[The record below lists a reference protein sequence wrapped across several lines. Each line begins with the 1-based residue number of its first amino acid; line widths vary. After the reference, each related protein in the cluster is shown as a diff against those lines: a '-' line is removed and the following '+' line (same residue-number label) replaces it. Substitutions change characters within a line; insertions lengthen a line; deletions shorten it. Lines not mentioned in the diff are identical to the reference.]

1 MERDGDMKENY
12 IAVELDLHRSD
23 FGKYLFSHYDIL
35 DEIYR
40 SENSQLFKIKELES
54 NQIRVLKA
62 IQKRPFLSFDYD
74 GFKRIRHDHIVLV
87 EQTGE
92 SEHFYYMVMEYIEG
106 TTLENYIE
114 TFGPCSTELVQKII
128 HQIYQALEY
137 LHHHYDGQ
145 LIYRDL
151 KPSNIMISKG
161 GKITLIDVNT
171 LRMKK
176 DLSNSDT
183 YYIGSRGYT
192 APEAYG
198 YAQSTETSDVYSLG
212 ATLFFLL
219 TGNVPSVGSLFHE
232 EIKSSNLNY
241 KYRTI
246 ILKATKFNPKDRYQN
261 VAAFKHD
268 IAQPF
273 VMKRIVVMAAL
284 LVVLAM
290 AAGFG
295 MNVYQSFDNASKKDF
310 ESDSSVITM
319 NPASQTTEINPTED
333 SIIDITDGENPLG
346 VATESDDPTGTETAT
361 EMNSETEEA
370 VAQTTEPKTELKTEP
385 TTVRQTEPST
395 ESVTEKK
402 IEPTTAPTTEPVTQA
417 TQDDEKP
424 TILTPEE
431 TTENPNP
438 RVPYTSADIENMKQA
453 GKGLIILKMPGYV
466 NITFDLANMDAS
478 LKNFKYISAGT
489 SNIPYV
495 KNSLNHLS
503 YNATVLGYGFQ
514 TYTEEGFNE
523 TITAGDYLHVL
534 IFDAAKKPIG
544 YYFFN
549 EPYTP

>member
-1 MERDGDMKENY
+1 MKENY

-35 DEIYR
+35 EEIYR

-54 NQIRVLKA
+54 NHIRVLKA

-212 ATLFFLL
+212 ATLYFLL

-232 EIKSSNLNY
+232 EIKASNMNL

-246 ILKATKFNPKDRYQN
+246 ILKATKFNPKDRYQSA
-261 VAAFKHD
+261 AAFKHA
-268 IAQPF
+268 IVQPF
-273 VMKRIVVMAAL
+273 AMKRILVMASL
-284 LVVLAM
+284 LVILAM
-290 AAGFG
+290 VAGFG
-295 MNVYQSFDNASKKDF
+295 MNVYQSLDNASKKSNA
-310 ESDSSVITM
+310 SDNSVITM
-319 NPASQTTEINPTED
+319 NPASQTTEPD
-333 SIIDITDGENPLG
+333 SNSDPVIDIADSENPLG
-346 VATESDDPTGTETAT
+346 VATEADDTTETAT
-361 EMNSETEEA
+361 EIATETEEV
-370 VAQTTEPKTELKTEP
+370 VAQTTETKTETKTEPKSEP
-385 TTVRQTEPST
+385 TTVRQTES
-395 ESVTEKK
+395 
-402 IEPTTAPTTEPVTQA
+402 TTEPVTEPKPEPL
-417 TQDDEKP
+417 TQTTQEDAKP
-424 TILTPEE
+424 IFITPEE

-438 RVPYTSADIENMKQA
+438 STPDKINYLENMKPA
-453 GKGLIILKMPGYV
+453 GKGLFITKMPGYV
-466 NITFDLANMDAS
+466 NITYATNNMDAS
-478 LKNFKYISAGT
+478 LRNFKYISAGT
-489 SNIPYV
+489 SNTPYD
-495 KNSLNHLS
+495 KDKLNWFC
-503 YNATVLGYGFQ
+503 YTATVLGYGFQ
-514 TYTEEGFNE
+514 TYTPDGFNE
-523 TITAGDYLHVL
+523 TIKAGDYFHVL
-534 IFDAAKKPIG
+534 IFDSEKNPIG
-544 YYFFN
+544 YYFSE